1 MEAWTDL
8 YEELATK
15 ITDKLTD
22 IQWVDLWHE
31 QVSYLT
37 EELPFPVPAVFL
49 SFNTVGCNDKGLRI
63 QDCDIQ
69 VDMYLFY
76 ETFSDTY
83 QGSYNKTS
91 ALEYLRILTDLH
103 TLFHATS
110 GTNYSEMRRVD
121 MKREESGDAGNL
133 YRISFACNV
142 EDASAEVAYNK
153 QIVNEITMD
162 IGSADINRIQSV
174 DEKPLFI
181 IGQ

>member
-8 YEELATK
+8 YQELATK

-22 IQWVDLWHE
+22 IKWVDLWHE

-37 EELPFPVPAVFL
+37 DELPFPVPAIFL
-49 SFNTVGCNDKGLRI
+49 SFNTVACNDKGLRI

-103 TLFHATS
+103 ALFHATS
-110 GTNYSEMRRVD
+110 GINYSEMRRVD

-133 YRISFACNV
+133 YRTSFACNV
-142 EDASAEVAYNK
+142 EDASAEVIHK
-153 QIVNEITMD
+153 QQMVNEIVVETSSTE
-162 IGSADINRIQSV
+162 IVRAQSV
-174 DEKPLFI
+174 DAEPLYVTE
-181 IGQ
+181 Q